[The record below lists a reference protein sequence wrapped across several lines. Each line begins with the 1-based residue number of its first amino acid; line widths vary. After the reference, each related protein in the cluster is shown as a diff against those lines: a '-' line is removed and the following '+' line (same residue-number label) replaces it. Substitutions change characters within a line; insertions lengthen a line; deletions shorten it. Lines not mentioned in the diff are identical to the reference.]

1 MAKYLNSLHSDDID
15 TDQNGQ
21 MFLATKF
28 HIVGF
33 VAVLLKY
40 SRQHENKYI
49 ITNEVQ
55 HEKTCLWGFRPGRTK
70 LGL

>member
-15 TDQNGQ
+15 TDQTGQ
-21 MFLATKF
+21 IFLAKKC

-40 SRQHENKYI
+40 CRQHENK
-49 ITNEVQ
+49 
-55 HEKTCLWGFRPGRTK
+55 
-70 LGL
+70 